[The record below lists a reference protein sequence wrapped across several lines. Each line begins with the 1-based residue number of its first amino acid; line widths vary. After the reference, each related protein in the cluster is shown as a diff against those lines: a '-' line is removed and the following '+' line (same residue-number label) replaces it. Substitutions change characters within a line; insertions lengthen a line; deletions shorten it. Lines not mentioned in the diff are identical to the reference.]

1 MSSMLREEMYIS
13 LSLCHYAK
21 FRMQPSLLITPINN
35 YQVHSSSPTATQSKK
50 KSATKVTWINVLDVI
65 IICDHKTPDTP
76 DTEDRRP
83 TWRDVKLIM
92 PTLLILLFTV
102 LVILTVI
109 PYAFSSVIKQL
120 NMVQSMEEAG
130 SYQKFIKLL
139 NLISFFLSRVK
150 KNESNC
156 LSNEER
162 CLSFIPEIINF
173 SF

>member
-1 MSSMLREEMYIS
+1 M
-13 LSLCHYAK
+13 
-21 FRMQPSLLITPINN
+21 
-35 YQVHSSSPTATQSKK
+35 
-50 KSATKVTWINVLDVI
+50 TWINVLDVI
-65 IICDHKTPDTP
+65 IICDHKTPETP
-76 DTEDRRP
+76 DTEERRP